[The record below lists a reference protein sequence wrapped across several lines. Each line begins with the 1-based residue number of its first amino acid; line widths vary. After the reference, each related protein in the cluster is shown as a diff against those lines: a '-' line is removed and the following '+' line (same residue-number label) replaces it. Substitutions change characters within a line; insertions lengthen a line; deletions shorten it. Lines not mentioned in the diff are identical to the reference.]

1 MFEAMRGFLKNLMR
15 GSSSG
20 APRRHSTY
28 ERMRGMLRDWDALF
42 AELGAQVAGR
52 TTQARATFARTAAR
66 FGPRWQEA
74 ERELDAF
81 RDAPVG
87 DRQRRAPQLERTME
101 ELRDLVAAAG
111 VPIEGP

>member
-1 MFEAMRGFLKNLMR
+1 MR

-20 APRRHSTY
+20 APRRPSTY
-28 ERMRGMLRDWDALF
+28 ERMRALLRDWDALF

-52 TTQARATFARTAAR
+52 TTHVRSTFARTAAR
-66 FGPRWQEA
+66 FAPRWHEA

-87 DRQRRAPQLERTME
+87 DRRRRAPELERTMA
-101 ELRDLVAAAG
+101 ELRDLVVAAR

>member
-20 APRRHSTY
+20 APRRSSTY
-28 ERMRGMLRDWDALF
+28 DRMHAMLRDWDALF

-52 TTQARATFARTAAR
+52 TTRVRSTFARTAVR
-66 FGPRWQEA
+66 FRPRWLEA

-81 RDAPVG
+81 RHAPVG
-87 DRQRRAPQLERTME
+87 DRRRRAPQLERTMA
-101 ELRDLVAAAG
+101 ELRDLVAAAR